1 MGKVKETLLNEIY
14 EKYELYDYDVIV
26 KINEKIWK
34 KKYDDVMEE
43 LTAPKRTFVAS
54 AAMGDETELWKENK
68 GIIHYGIGGIFVEE
82 PKEQMIT
89 REKKRKH
96 PWGHLYSVRWGQGK
110 NVWITADEV
119 ELYRQVKNQWSRDT
133 HDESLW
139 KEVWEGK
146 TPSTFLNSC
155 YLQRF
160 AKIFRIPKH
169 LRPDKDYWY
178 RTEEWEDVWRFH
190 RLKSIPKGLKNLN
203 LIRHE

>member
-43 LTAPKRTFVAS
+43 LTAPKRTGFRVIGGS
-54 AAMGDETELWKENK
+54 FGDETEVWKENK
-68 GIIHYGIGGIFVEE
+68 GIIHYGIGSIFVDE

-119 ELYRQVKNQWSRDT
+119 ELYRQVKNQWARETYDK
-133 HDESLW
+133 SLW
-139 KEVWEGK
+139 KEVWDGN
-146 TPSTFLNSC
+146 TPVTFLNSS

-160 AKIFRIPKH
+160 ASIFRIPKH

-190 RLKSIPKGLKNLN
+190 RLKSIPKGLGLK
-203 LIRHE
+203 I

>member
-1 MGKVKETLLNEIY
+1 MGKVKDTLLNEIY

-43 LTAPKRTFVAS
+43 LTAPKRTGFRVIGGS
-54 AAMGDETELWKENK
+54 FGDETEVWKENK
-68 GIIHYGIGGIFVEE
+68 GIIHYGIGSIFVDE

-119 ELYRQVKNQWSRDT
+119 ELYRQVKNQWARDT
-133 HDESLW
+133 YDKSLW
-139 KEVWEGK
+139 KEVWDGN
-146 TPSTFLNSC
+146 TPVTFLNSS

-160 AKIFRIPKH
+160 ASIFRIPKH

-190 RLKSIPKGLKNLN
+190 RLKSIPKGLGLK
-203 LIRHE
+203 I

>member
-68 GIIHYGIGGIFVEE
+68 GIIHYGIGGIFV
-82 PKEQMIT
+82 KEQMIT

-139 KEVWEGK
+139 KEVWEGQ

-178 RTEEWEDVWRFH
+178 RTEEWEDIWRFH
-190 RLKSIPKGLKNLN
+190 RLKSIPKGLGLK
-203 LIRHE
+203 I

>member
-43 LTAPKRTFVAS
+43 LTARPNWRSVS
-54 AAMGDETELWKENK
+54 AATGDEKELWKENK
-68 GIIHYGIGGIFVEE
+68 GIIHYGIGSIFVDE

-89 REKKRKH
+89 REKKRKN
-96 PWGHLYSVRWGQGK
+96 PWGHLYSVRWGEGK

-119 ELYRQVKNQWSRDT
+119 ELYRQVKNQWSLDT

-139 KEVWEGK
+139 KEVWDGN
-146 TPSTFLNSC
+146 TPVTFLNSC

-160 AKIFRIPKH
+160 ANIFRIPKH

-190 RLKSIPKGLKNLN
+190 RLKSIPKGLGLK
-203 LIRHE
+203 I

>member
-43 LTAPKRTFVAS
+43 LTAPKRTGFRVIGGS
-54 AAMGDETELWKENK
+54 FGDETEVWKENK
-68 GIIHYGIGGIFVEE
+68 GIIHYGIGSIFVDE

-119 ELYRQVKNQWSRDT
+119 ELYRQVKNQWARDT
-133 HDESLW
+133 YDKSLW
-139 KEVWEGK
+139 KEVWDGN
-146 TPSTFLNSC
+146 TPVTFLNSS

-160 AKIFRIPKH
+160 ASIFRIHKH
-169 LRPDKDYWY
+169 LRPDNDYWY

-190 RLKSIPKGLKNLN
+190 RLKSIPKGLGLK
-203 LIRHE
+203 I

>member
-14 EKYELYDYDVIV
+14 EKYGLCDYDVIV

-43 LTAPKRTFVAS
+43 LTTRPNWREWGQF
-54 AAMGDETELWKENK
+54 GDEKELWKENK
-68 GIIHYGIGGIFVEE
+68 GIIHYGIGSIFVDE

-89 REKKRKH
+89 REKKRKN
-96 PWGHLYSVRWGQGK
+96 PWGHLYSVRWGEGK

-119 ELYRQVKNQWSRDT
+119 ELYRQVKKQWSLDT
-133 HDESLW
+133 YDKSLR
-139 KEVWEGK
+139 KEVWDGN
-146 TPSTFLNSC
+146 TPVPFLNSC

-160 AKIFRIPKH
+160 ANIFRIPNH

-190 RLKSIPKGLKNLN
+190 RLKSIPKGLGLK
-203 LIRHE
+203 I

>member
-1 MGKVKETLLNEIY
+1 MGKVKEPLLNEIY
-14 EKYELYDYDVIV
+14 EKYDLYDYDVIV

-43 LTAPKRTFVAS
+43 LTARPNWGRVS
-54 AAMGDETELWKENK
+54 AATGDEKALWKENK
-68 GIIHYGIGGIFVEE
+68 GIIHYGIGSIFVDE

-89 REKKRKH
+89 REKKRKN

-119 ELYRQVKNQWSRDT
+119 ELYRQVKKQWSLDT
-133 HDESLW
+133 YDKSLR
-139 KEVWEGK
+139 KEVWDGN
-146 TPSTFLNSC
+146 TPVTFLNSC

-160 AKIFRIPKH
+160 ANIFRIPKH

-190 RLKSIPKGLKNLN
+190 RLKSIPKGLGLK
-203 LIRHE
+203 I

>member
-43 LTAPKRTFVAS
+43 LTAPKRTGFRVIGGS
-54 AAMGDETELWKENK
+54 FGDETEVWKENK
-68 GIIHYGIGGIFVEE
+68 GIIHYGIGSIFVDE

-119 ELYRQVKNQWSRDT
+119 ELYRQVKNQWARDT
-133 HDESLW
+133 YDKSLW
-139 KEVWEGK
+139 KEVWDGN
-146 TPSTFLNSC
+146 TPVTFLNSS

-160 AKIFRIPKH
+160 ASIFRIPKH

-190 RLKSIPKGLKNLN
+190 RLKSIPKGLGLK
-203 LIRHE
+203 I

>member
-43 LTAPKRTFVAS
+43 LTAPKRTGFRVIGGS
-54 AAMGDETELWKENK
+54 FGDETEVWKENK
-68 GIIHYGIGGIFVEE
+68 GIIHYGIGSIFVDE

-89 REKKRKH
+89 REKKRKN
-96 PWGHLYSVRWGQGK
+96 PWGHLYSVRWGEGK

-119 ELYRQVKNQWSRDT
+119 ELYRQVKNQWARDT
-133 HDESLW
+133 YDKSLW
-139 KEVWEGK
+139 KEVWDGN
-146 TPSTFLNSC
+146 TPVTFLNSS

-160 AKIFRIPKH
+160 ASIFRIPKH

-190 RLKSIPKGLKNLN
+190 RLKSIPKGLGLK
-203 LIRHE
+203 I

>member
-178 RTEEWEDVWRFH
+178 RKEEWEDVWRFH
-190 RLKSIPKGLKNLN
+190 RLKSIPKGLGLK
-203 LIRHE
+203 I

>member
-203 LIRHE
+203 LIRYE